1 MDDISRDYKIQMFE
15 YQAEYEACFPWR
27 YLDLQWFQSHPV
39 LTSSRS
45 SGKLSTNIF
54 NMLKIFLLLMSANGV
69 SKYENFP
76 DLFRCASIS

>member
-39 LTSSRS
+39 LTSSRTA
-45 SGKLSTNIF
+45 GELSTNIS
-54 NMLKIFLLLMSANGV
+54 L
-69 SKYENFP
+69 
-76 DLFRCASIS
+76 